1 MYLDTHTHT
10 RTHTHTLFQH
20 ANRSWILE
28 GRNPPERQPLR
39 VERAQEEV
47 AEATQRAAEVC
58 PALVASCV
66 GWCWRKVTTQSTTG
80 SKGVSSTCCFLRGL
94 FAGEK
99 SQRKTQR
106 AAKVCQALVVSC
118 VGCSLEKITLQKL
131 PSRLLSRVFCEASCG
146 CVVCQV
152 EKTVSFTQRP
162 HCVRVFVCV
171 HVCVRV

>member
-1 MYLDTHTHT
+1 VYLDTHTHT

-106 AAKVCQALVVSC
+106 AAKVCLALVASC
-118 VGCSLEKITLQKL
+118 VGCSLEKSHNAKHNGQQRCVK
-131 PSRLLSRVFCEASCG
+131 RLLFPAWVVRWRKLRCRSYPVG
-146 CVVCQV
+146 C
-152 EKTVSFTQRP
+152 
-162 HCVRVFVCV
+162 
-171 HVCVRV
+171 